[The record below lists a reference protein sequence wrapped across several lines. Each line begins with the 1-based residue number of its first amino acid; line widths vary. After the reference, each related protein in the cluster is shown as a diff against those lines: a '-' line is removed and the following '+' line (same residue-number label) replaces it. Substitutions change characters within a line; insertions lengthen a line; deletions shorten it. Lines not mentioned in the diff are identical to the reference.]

1 MPTSSFATFSR
12 RKPCA
17 SRFSTLCRWP
27 IITPGFWCGTF
38 PLAAQEAKRGSRSP
52 TQQCT
57 GIRRMQPWI
66 LSKRTHAHVI
76 WTHAHVYI
84 CTLPITSAERE
95 RSFSTLRR
103 LKTDLRATMTSERE
117 SKLGLMNIH
126 YGRQI
131 DISATID
138 LFARKHPRH
147 LLLSDS
153 WVNGKYK
160 SQLYTA
166 FDEVCN
172 MLTNC
177 YSISPGSDIYNPLRN
192 GNYVKRWSY
201 WKFVL
206 KIKETPFL
214 KTQNSKIFRGSMPP
228 DPSKK
233 SAAGARL
240 PIGQVKYIRNPSVQK
255 GWLRPWL

>member
-1 MPTSSFATFSR
+1 MNSFQTYISC
-12 RKPCA
+12 CA
-17 SRFSTLCRWP
+17 SYVHCQLPLQNVNDRSTHYGDW
-27 IITPGFWCGTF
+27 
-38 PLAAQEAKRGSRSP
+38 KR
-52 TQQCT
+52 
-57 GIRRMQPWI
+57 
-66 LSKRTHAHVI
+66 
-76 WTHAHVYI
+76 I
-84 CTLPITSAERE
+84 C
-95 RSFSTLRR
+95 
-103 LKTDLRATMTSERE
+103 ERE
-117 SKLGLMNIH
+117 SGLALMNIH